1 MQWPAVLLP
10 LDCNV
15 CPSLSLS
22 ASTETLSTVAR
33 TADYIVAADGAYSA
47 VRRQI
52 ITTPGFDYSQ
62 TFIEHG
68 YLELSIPPTPT
79 NESAMPEQYLH
90 IWPRGHFMM
99 IALPNKDCSWTV
111 TLFMPL
117 TKFQDLDSVQDV
129 VDFFK
134 QHFLDYVTLIGEEQL
149 AKLYFSGKPQPLV
162 MVKVRQSHAYLWSD
176 KIKHAF
182 NLFSLPPTHSVVRTT
197 SRTASCCWAMRHMRW
212 CRSTARG

>member
-1 MQWPAVLLP
+1 MPF
-10 LDCNV
+10 C
-15 CPSLSLS
+15 LS
-22 ASTETLSTVAR
+22 ASTETSSTVAR
-33 TADYIVAADGAYSA
+33 TADYIVGADGAYSA

-68 YLELSIPPTPT
+68 YLELSIPPTTT

-111 TLFMPL
+111 TLFMPQS
-117 TKFQDLDSVQDV
+117 KFQELDSVQDV
-129 VDFFK
+129 VHFFK
-134 QHFLDYVTLIGEEQL
+134 QHFADYVKLIGEEQL

-162 MVKVRQSHAYLWSD
+162 MVKVRQSHAYLL
-176 KIKHAF
+176 
-182 NLFSLPPTHSVVRTT
+182 LFR
-197 SRTASCCWAMRHMRW
+197 
-212 CRSTARG
+212 